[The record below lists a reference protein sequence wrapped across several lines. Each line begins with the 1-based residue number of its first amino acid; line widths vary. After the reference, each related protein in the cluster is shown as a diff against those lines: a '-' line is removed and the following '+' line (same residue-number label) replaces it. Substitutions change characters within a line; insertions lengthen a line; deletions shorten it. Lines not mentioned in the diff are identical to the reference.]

1 MLMKTATTHEAK
13 THLSRLIREVQA
25 GETVVILSGKTPV
38 ARLTAIEPTSP
49 GRPCIGTVTSEPVTY
64 SPDAFAP
71 MTPDEMS
78 EWGL

>member
-1 MLMKTATTHEAK
+1 MKTATTHEAK
-13 THLSRLIREVQA
+13 THLSRLFREVQA

-38 ARLTAIEPTSP
+38 AKLTAIETAPLR
-49 GRPCIGTVTSEPVTY
+49 RPRVGTVTSEPVTY

-71 MTPDEMS
+71 MTPDELA

>member
-1 MLMKTATTHEAK
+1 MKTTTTHEAK

-25 GETVVILSGKTPV
+25 GETVVILSGQKPV
-38 ARLTAIEPTSP
+38 AKLTAIADVPRR
-49 GRPCIGTVTSEPVTY
+49 RPRVGTVTSGPISY

-71 MTPDEMS
+71 LTPGELD